1 MTLIEIFQNI
11 LKCKWT
17 LMILARLQVGV
28 QRPGE
33 LRRSIQGLSSKVM
46 YDRLK
51 MLENQGIVERYLV
64 QDKPLEVH
72 YELTERGKKV
82 SEIIA
87 QIQSL
92 S

>member
-1 MTLIEIFQNI
+1 MTLIEVFQTI

-17 LMILARLQVGV
+17 LMILERLRLGV
-28 QRPGE
+28 KRPGE

-51 MLENQGIVERYLV
+51 MLENQGLVERYMV

-72 YELTERGKKV
+72 YELTERGEKV
-82 SEIIA
+82 GEIIA